1 MRGMDPRQLSKLLAG
16 LATVS
21 LIAAS
26 CGASGSPSGIET
38 GSATSGAEVPVQTSS
53 AVEGPAAPILVGLAD
68 GGQLDWNSLAGKDVM
83 LWFWA
88 PW

>member
-1 MRGMDPRQLSKLLAG
+1 MAFRPSSRLFIGVAILA
-16 LATVS
+16 

-26 CGASGSPSGIET
+26 CGASGSSSGVENSSDI
-38 GSATSGAEVPVQTSS
+38 SGAEVSAQESA

-68 GGQLDWNSLAGKDVM
+68 GGQLDWNSLAGQDVM

>member
-1 MRGMDPRQLSKLLAG
+1 MDSRPLGRLFAG
-16 LATVS
+16 LVTLA

-26 CGASGSPSGIET
+26 CGASGSSSEIET
-38 GSATSGAEVPVQTSS
+38 SADISAAEVSAQESA
-53 AVEGPAAPILVGLAD
+53 AVEGPAAPILVELAD

>member
-1 MRGMDPRQLSKLLAG
+1 MDARPLSSLFLG
-16 LATVS
+16 LATLA

-26 CGASGSPSGIET
+26 CGSSGSSSGNEI
-38 GSATSGAEVPVQTSS
+38 GAAVPGAAVASQQTEG
-53 AVEGPAAPILVGLAD
+53 VEGPAAPILVGLAD
-68 GGQLDWNSLAGKDVM
+68 GGQLDWNSLVGQDVM